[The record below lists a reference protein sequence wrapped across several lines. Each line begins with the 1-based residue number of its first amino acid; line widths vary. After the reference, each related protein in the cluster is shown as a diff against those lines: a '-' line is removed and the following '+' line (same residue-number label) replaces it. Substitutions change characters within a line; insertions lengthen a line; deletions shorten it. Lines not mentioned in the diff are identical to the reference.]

1 MVTASPRSFPSAVHL
16 EQERVEASEQNG
28 IFYYKGQA
36 VMYPRR
42 IVQHHSLVPL
52 CKLFIAMGKS
62 I

>member
-36 VMYPRR
+36 IMYA
-42 IVQHHSLVPL
+42 QEDCAAS
-52 CKLFIAMGKS
+52 
-62 I
+62 